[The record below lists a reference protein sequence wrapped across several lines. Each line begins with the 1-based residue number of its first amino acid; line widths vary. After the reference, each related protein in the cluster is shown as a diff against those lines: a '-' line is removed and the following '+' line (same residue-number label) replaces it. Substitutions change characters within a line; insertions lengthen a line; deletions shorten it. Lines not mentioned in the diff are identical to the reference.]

1 MTRSSDGFARRLYAG
16 YRALFR
22 GTVQL
27 LAAAIVLLTVS
38 AAISLP
44 VWFFAHN
51 TPVAFDI
58 VVLTAI
64 GAAGVWFVL
73 RRLRTAPKKWTFRRV
88 TISVT
93 MAAVPVFVLVLALVS
108 HSVVLALVGALCL
121 SGVIAWRVVP
131 S

>member
-1 MTRSSDGFARRLYAG
+1 MTRSRDGFARRLFAG

-22 GTVQL
+22 GAVQL
-27 LAAAIVLLTVS
+27 LGAAIVLLVVS

-44 VWFFAHN
+44 VWYFAHN

-58 VVLTAI
+58 GVLTAI
-64 GAAGVWFVL
+64 AAAFVWFVV
-73 RRLRTAPKKWTFRRV
+73 RRLRSGPKRWTFRGV
-88 TISVT
+88 TVSIAIV
-93 MAAVPVFVLVLALVS
+93 AVPVFVLVLALAA
-108 HSVVLALVGALCL
+108 HSVALALAGALLL